1 MIRYLQIWRNL
12 GGNRPRLLRSAELQ
26 IWSIIWDHATSTIDL
41 RARLRETLS
50 NLTEDV
56 SRSTEREALN
66 WFSESE
72 YQILSYRKPR
82 ELKLQLETLLAIE
95 PNTGSLTFGENLPGV
110 ELRPIPLE
118 EEEEEE
124 EEGDYEGL
132 GGEESGQEISG
143 GIDRITEAEA
153 ERPRVSWP
161 IVNNAGVVG
170 DGMSGKDVAGA
181 QGMDE
186 GADFPMEES
195 SPLSELMEECA
206 PNFGDREQGIHD
218 RDLDSAQDEDAQASQ
233 GIDKGLHSNNSKGED
248 APSVLGSRRAQS
260 TALELM
266 IIPDTRHPEPRR
278 SSRIPLAKPQSPKAP
293 ASSKFSR
300 PLKRKAN
307 GKGKGKK
314 KLPHTEGKKETST
327 TRSTLFTAS
336 VIPPNHEVINIVD
349 DEVCLQYG

>member
-1 MIRYLQIWRNL
+1 M
-12 GGNRPRLLRSAELQ
+12 
-26 IWSIIWDHATSTIDL
+26 
-41 RARLRETLS
+41 
-50 NLTEDV
+50 
-56 SRSTEREALN
+56 
-66 WFSESE
+66 
-72 YQILSYRKPR
+72 
-82 ELKLQLETLLAIE
+82 
-95 PNTGSLTFGENLPGV
+95 TFGEILPGV
-110 ELRPIPLE
+110 EPRPLPLE

-124 EEGDYEGL
+124 DEGGYEGFR
-132 GGEESGQEISG
+132 GEESGQEISG
-143 GIDRITEAEA
+143 RIDGITEAEA

-161 IVNNAGVVG
+161 MVNNAGVIG
-170 DGMSGKDVAGA
+170 DGLSGKDVAAA

-260 TALELM
+260 TALEL
-266 IIPDTRHPEPRR
+266 IPDTRHPEPRR

-293 ASSKFSR
+293 ASSKISR
-300 PLKRKAN
+300 PFKRKAN

-327 TRSTLFTAS
+327 TTSNIFTAS